1 MSAGA
6 VKAGGVFV
14 EIGAD
19 PRQFFNALNRVNKA
33 LGSMGRAVAGA
44 GARAT
49 AIGVGTLAPFAA
61 AVQQGAAYQSTLLN
75 IQASTGATAAELDKL
90 RAASMQMSQAMG
102 VGPTQV
108 TQSFLE
114 LLKAGMS
121 VEQVLNGAGKAA
133 IEFAAVGGMDVAQA
147 AVVMSDA
154 MNVFG
159 VDAAKAANSIS
170 SAADASSTSIELL
183 SQSFSMVSAV
193 GALANQSIDDI
204 SAALAVL
211 ANAGVKGSDAGTS
224 LKTMLLR
231 LMAPAEDSVK
241 ALTSIGLS
249 TNSFRDA
256 SGKMLPLIKIIE
268 TLNGKLGDMDQA
280 AKDDIFRRIFG
291 QDAIRAAAILTST
304 GVDGF
309 HKMSDAMS
317 GALPVGEKFKTLM
330 SGLEGAGKQV
340 LAALQRLAIVIS
352 DSVGSSLTD
361 LVKPVLGLINGLA
374 GFASKNKETV
384 AAVAKFGVVAVALG
398 GALTALGVSLQVT
411 SFAFAGIGKAAL
423 FAISPLTLLTS
434 VAADVGG
441 LFLSAVPGV
450 VRLGAATGS
459 SMAVATVSVT
469 RFAGAAAAQLA
480 SFAASSASGFASA
493 AGVAGRYAA
502 SLAGVFASQFKIA
515 RFIGGTFAGSIVSA
529 FSKTVMAVAPLRTSV
544 LALGPAF
551 GFISKGAIALGSDI
565 ARLAAPLAAPFIAAG
580 SEVAR
585 FASGVAAQIGSYISS
600 VASAVAATVTSTA
613 KIAAA
618 WVGNCLKS
626 IYTFSAG
633 VAAQIGAYIASIGAA
648 VGATVASAARIAVSW
663 VATAFPAT
671 VAFASGAV
679 AAIATY
685 IGSTVAAAAASV
697 TNAVKSGAAWI
708 ASGLPG
714 VLGFVGGAVAGI
726 ATYLGA
732 AASAVAGS
740 VASAAAVAAAWLA
753 PLAPFALLAAAI
765 GGAAALAYSFS
776 GQIKG
781 AFAGLGELVGQ
792 AGSAI
797 GNTFNGVVSDAS
809 VVFSDL
815 ASTASTTF
823 NGIYEAVS
831 AGDLAG
837 AMDVLWAGLLA
848 GWLRGVEALMGYVDP
863 WVTLFQNTFTYLGTE
878 IAVVWE
884 QMWTG
889 LSSIANTL
897 GAALMGA
904 FDNIINGVLASWDT
918 LEAGILKS
926 WNYIQSFFKKG
937 FDLKKEN
944 EKVDS
949 KMAARARERELARP
963 GVEGRTAKAAK
974 ENEQAAKESQARV
987 DAMRAGA
994 DATAQGRFDEN
1005 QRRADERRAATQG
1018 AEQRLRDLVGGQAE
1032 TRARN
1037 QHAEDLGTN
1046 IANVKSVEGL
1056 RELAG
1061 EFHTLAAA
1069 GRLTTEQENK
1079 LSDALDAATERIMG
1093 EGATVDAAA
1102 KAGEG
1107 AAAAGAGGP
1116 SKAEVAGTFSAAAL
1130 GGIGFGSSLDQ
1141 KQLDALNQIARNTD
1155 PGNMATV
1162 AA

>member
-1 MSAGA
+1 MSAGGI
-6 VKAGGVFV
+6 KAGGVFV

-19 PRQFFNALNRVNKA
+19 PRAFFSALNKVNRA
-33 LGSMGRAVAGA
+33 IGNMGRAVAGA

-61 AVQQGAAYQSTLLN
+61 AVRQGAAYQSTLLN

-90 RAASMQMSQAMG
+90 RTASMQMSQAMG
-102 VGPTQV
+102 VGPTQI

-121 VEQVLNGAGKAA
+121 VEQVLGGAGKAA
-133 IEFAAVGGMDVAQA
+133 IEFATVGGMDVANA

-231 LMAPAEDSVK
+231 LMAPAEDGAK
-241 ALTSIGLS
+241 ALENIGLS
-249 TNSFRDA
+249 TNSFRDS
-256 SGKMLPLIKIIE
+256 SGKMLPLVKIIE
-268 TLNGKLGDMDQA
+268 VLNGKLGDMDQA

-291 QDAIRAAAILTST
+291 QDAIRAAAILTNA

-309 HKMSDAMS
+309 DAMTGAMN
-317 GALPVGEKFKTLM
+317 GALPIAEKYKTLM
-330 SGLEGAGKQV
+330 GGLAGAAMNV
-340 LAALQRLAIVIS
+340 MAAMERFAISIS
-352 DSVGSSLTD
+352 DAVGPAITALA
-361 LVKPVLGLINGLA
+361 KPITGLINGLTE
-374 GFASKNKETV
+374 FANNNKNVVQQIAQFGV
-384 AAVAKFGVVAVALG
+384 AAVAAG
-398 GALTALGVSLQVT
+398 GALIGLGLSLQVT
-411 SFAFAGIGKAAL
+411 SFAFSGIGKSVL
-423 FAISPLTLLTS
+423 LAISPLTGLIS
-434 VAADVGG
+434 VASGVGAS
-441 LFLSAVPGV
+441 FLSAVPGV
-450 VRLGAATGS
+450 VRLGSATTTTMAAAS
-459 SMAVATVSVT
+459 VSVA
-469 RFAGAAAAQLA
+469 RFAGASAAQLA
-480 SFAASSASGFASA
+480 SFAASSASGLASA
-493 AGVAGRYAA
+493 ISVAGRYAA
-502 SLAGVFASQFKIA
+502 SLGGVFASQFKIA
-515 RFIGGTFAGSIVSA
+515 RFIGGTFASSIVTA
-529 FSKTVMAVAPLRTSV
+529 FSKTLMAVAPLRTAV

-551 GFISKGAIALGSDI
+551 GFVARGAIALGSDI

-580 SEVAR
+580 GEVAK
-585 FASGVAAQIGSYISS
+585 FASGVAVQIGSYISS
-600 VASAVAATVTSTA
+600 VAFAVAATVTSTA

-633 VAAQIGAYIASIGAA
+633 VAVQIGAYIASIGAS
-648 VGATVASAARIAVSW
+648 VGATVAGAARIAVSW

-697 TNAVKSGAAWI
+697 TNAARSGIAWV

-714 VLGFVGGAVAGI
+714 VLGFVAGAVAGI
-726 ATYLGA
+726 GTYLGA
-732 AASAVAGS
+732 AAAAVAGS

-753 PLAPFALLAAAI
+753 PLAPFVLLAAAI

-776 GQIKG
+776 GSIKG
-781 AFAGLGELVGQ
+781 AFSGFGEMVGQ
-792 AGSAI
+792 AGTAI
-797 GNTFNGVVSDAS
+797 GETFHGVVADAS

-815 ASTASTTF
+815 ATTATTTF
-823 NGIYEAVS
+823 SGIYEAIS

-848 GWLRGVEALMGYVDP
+848 GWLRGVEALMSYVDP
-863 WVTLFQNTFTYLGTE
+863 WVAFFQNTFTYLGTE
-878 IAVVWE
+878 IAVIWE
-884 QMWTG
+884 KMWTG
-889 LSSIANTL
+889 VTSVANTV
-897 GAALMGA
+897 GAYLMGA
-904 FDNIINGVLASWDT
+904 FDNIINGVLKAWDT

-944 EKVDS
+944 EKVDN
-949 KMAARARERELARP
+949 KMEARARERELTRP
-963 GVEGRTAKAAK
+963 GVNGRAEKAAK
-974 ENEQAAKESQARV
+974 ENEQAAKESQGRV

-1046 IANVKSVEGL
+1046 IANVSSIGGL
-1056 RELAG
+1056 RELAD

-1079 LSDALDAATERIMG
+1079 LSNALDAATERIMG

-1107 AAAAGAGGP
+1107 AKATGAGGP
-1116 SKAEVAGTFSAAAL
+1116 SKAEVAGTFSSAAL
-1130 GGIGFGSSLDQ
+1130 GGMGFGSSLEQ
-1141 KQLDALNQIARNTD
+1141 KQLDALNQIAHNTD
-1155 PGNMATV
+1155 PSNADKV